1 MAIRSQVPLKT
12 EGDITSCP
20 TCGYPVRII
29 YRDGKHADHYE
40 PIIDHSMHKTLM
52 AAVSDGLALQ
62 DKLADQAIDRD
73 LDLVVDGGWLTPFL
87 QFPEFGRSPL
97 LAFAVAKAGGGMP
110 APAVRLGPARVILCR
125 GEVAVEFGEQ
135 RFVVCGREAS
145 VSGQPR
151 GRAGLL

>member
-1 MAIRSQVPLKT
+1 MLSLLQFGFGRTPERLF
-12 EGDITSCP
+12 
-20 TCGYPVRII
+20 VRLDSD
-29 YRDGKHADHYE
+29 RRLAD
-40 PIIDHSMHKTLM
+40 L
-52 AAVSDGLALQ
+52 
-62 DKLADQAIDRD
+62 LADQAIDRD

-125 GEVAVEFGEQ
+125 AEVAVEFGEQ
-135 RFVVCGREAS
+135 RFVVCGHEAS